1 MPRLPSPDGWKFRC
15 FYFVYISQEFSRK
28 WETKSKQEWFAAF
41 TSCLFPSSLHVTC
54 WFLSTP
60 FTYHSRVAG
69 DQPMPALT
77 VGRCCCFDSCASTS
91 IYMCTTKTHANISRV
106 NAEYACK
113 LYHCVFKQYSNP
125 TDNPTDSGQKQASIF
140 LPWKRW
146 FPAQGRQWRT
156 VVPSTRAPVYWVND
170 SSSFSTLGSYM

>member
-1 MPRLPSPDGWKFRC
+1 MQSCKCCSAVPSASQTELHHHSFLKQLTWSFSLQMPRLPSPDRWKFRC

-28 WETKSKQEWFAAF
+28 WETESKQEWFAAF
-41 TSCLFPSSLHVTC
+41 TSCLSPSSLHVTC

-91 IYMCTTKTHANISRV
+91 IYMCTTKTHHANISRV

-113 LYHCVFKQYSNP
+113 LYHCVFKQ
-125 TDNPTDSGQKQASIF
+125 
-140 LPWKRW
+140 
-146 FPAQGRQWRT
+146 
-156 VVPSTRAPVYWVND
+156 
-170 SSSFSTLGSYM
+170 